1 MFREKCFSIVLIT
14 ILILSLTLPVPILSS
29 RIYSNPLGFR
39 VKTLG
44 NTLLIVPSYL
54 EIESLVKLPARSY
67 GGLNGLLSNL
77 KIKYLSV
84 GKELLKNL
92 RFIPATYLTD
102 VLEDIGVLDARKNYN
117 LTGKGVTVGIVDTGV
132 DFSIPALGLDKVAR
146 DPSGKPLL
154 LDTDMLGF
162 VITDFDVEEVNGFLQ
177 VRDKEFYVYFPLGYV
192 GKIKLHRDWIAPSI
206 KSLSGKYKF
215 GLFVQVA
222 LQSNLWLDAELSVAY
237 FAPVVLVDSKK
248 PGVYDTVFIDLST
261 TWYTL
266 KNFLYAIGYIDTP
279 ASPRLFDFSF
289 KDEKPLRYGDE
300 IAYID
305 ENNDGYPEFS
315 IGVISGYVYDV
326 FGLIGKEKPLYEIIE
341 KRAWEPAGT
350 GIYLGLDP
358 KGRYVDFFYDP
369 VGHGTSVASIIAGK
383 KVSYR
388 MFYYKGN
395 IRYMKLVETEGIAPN
410 AKIAA
415 ATGLYVGSVI
425 TAQLWLSG
433 YNYIYPWNW
442 TYTGK
447 PRVDIISNSWGLIDW
462 DTLYAYGIKRFAPG
476 KDPISNYEDKIVS
489 SGVLIVH
496 AAGNSGPG
504 YGTVLIGGSSSEA
517 ITVGATTI
525 FQREIRSWD
534 YGLLTP
540 KGTKGEVVSWS
551 SRGPTLEETIKPNI
565 VAPGAYALVPIPALG
580 GVGNGEYAIDIFGG
594 TSMAT
599 PIVSGASA
607 LIVEE
612 LRKEGKTWN
621 PKLVKE
627 ALYFSSEDLGYD
639 PFSQGWGKLNVN
651 KAIEI
656 LRNNVLINNTETSL
670 TGNNNYSITLEIKGL
685 NIIDAH
691 AEELKQIG
699 EEFIGK
705 INASENYSYLEIP
718 LNTNADIIEVYINHS
733 LKTLNKYLQRGDYS
747 IENLA
752 VAVLG
757 LWNDTNGNGKVDIGE
772 EFLLIN
778 HGYSSSNI
786 VRLTASIS
794 SVEKYR
800 GKLIVGVRNVF
811 PKNLGEVK
819 VYAKYFK
826 WVKTDNINVEI
837 LSRDIYTK
845 NTVIRISCDPIN
857 IGNGTYEAKVVLT
870 DTSGK
875 RISIPVAVF
884 AEEHVREAKQTLKT
898 ATENVVYK
906 QNIMYEGLGWESGT
920 SRGDWR
926 IYRIKIDS
934 KYEGAV
940 IEASILNI
948 DSYSNMQTLAFNSS
962 GHFVG
967 GVVSAQHPI
976 LGILGSSA
984 PPYSTFGRKTVFA
997 VKNDNS
1003 EIILTLTPT
1012 LTEKPLTAE
1021 ITVYPVDVNIFYYRG
1036 DEGVLTI
1043 YSKYPL
1049 GIVEVVAIKN
1059 GLGTAKRLLVINH
1072 KGGLIVKPITMES
1085 NMKYEIILRDIAN
1098 TVYAG
1103 TAYNVDFTPIINPA
1117 EIPFTIENYTEFY
1130 NYIKTINAPYSK

>member
-1 MFREKCFSIVLIT
+1 MKKCFSIMI
-14 ILILSLTLPVPILSS
+14 ILLLFLMLYIPTDAISFTPHY
-29 RIYSNPLGFR
+29 RI
-39 VKTLG
+39 VKLG
-44 NTLLIVPSYL
+44 NLLLIVPDYMELEGLIKLQHRGYL
-54 EIESLVKLPARSY
+54 PLRM
-67 GGLNGLLSNL
+67 GGLDRF
-77 KIKYLSV
+77 KINYLDNV
-84 GKELLKNL
+84 
-92 RFIPATYLTD
+92 RFLFKCIKPQPLTTLID
-102 VLEDIGVLDARKNYN
+102 VLKDVGVVDVREKYG
-117 LTGKGVTVGIVDTGV
+117 LTGKGVVVGIVDTGV
-132 DFSIPALGLDKVAR
+132 DFSIPSLGLDKIAR
-146 DPSGKPLL
+146 DESGKPLL

-177 VRDKEFYVYFPLGYV
+177 VRDKEFYVYSPLGYV
-192 GKIKLHRDWIAPSI
+192 GKIKLHRDWIAPPI

-248 PGVYDTVFIDLST
+248 PGVYDTVFVDLST

-350 GIYLGLDP
+350 GIYPGLDP

-383 KVSYR
+383 RANYR
-388 MFYYKGN
+388 MFYYRGN

-489 SGVLIVH
+489 SGVPIVH

-504 YGTVLIGGSSSEA
+504 YGTVLIGGSSLEA

-534 YGLLTP
+534 YGLLIP

-580 GVGNGEYAIDIFGG
+580 GVGNGEYAVDVFGG
-594 TSMAT
+594 TSMAA
-599 PIVSGASA
+599 PVVSGASA
-607 LIVEE
+607 LIIEE

-651 KAIEI
+651 KAIEM

-670 TGNNNYSITLEIKGL
+670 TGNNNYTIALEIKGFC
-685 NIIDAH
+685 IIDAH
-691 AEELKQIG
+691 AEELRQIG
-699 EEFIGK
+699 EEFIGE
-705 INASENYSYLEIP
+705 INVSENYSYLEIP

-733 LKTLNKYLQRGDYS
+733 LKTLNEYLQGGDYS

-772 EFLLIN
+772 KELSLIN
-778 HGYSSSNI
+778 YGYSSSNI
-786 VRLTASIS
+786 LRLTASIS
-794 SVEKYR
+794 SMEKYR

-826 WVKTDNINVEI
+826 WVKTDNVNVEI
-837 LSRDIYTK
+837 LSRDIYIK
-845 NTVIRISCDPIN
+845 NTIIRVSCDPIN
-857 IGNGTYEAKVVLT
+857 IGNGAYEAKVVLT
-870 DTSGK
+870 DISGK
-875 RISIPVAVF
+875 RVSIPVAVF
-884 AEEHVREAKQTLKT
+884 VEEQIHEAKQTLKT

-906 QNIMYEGLGWESGT
+906 QNTMYEGLGWKSGT

-948 DSYSNMQTLAFNSS
+948 DSYSNIQTLAFNSS
-962 GHFVG
+962 GHFIG

-976 LGILGSSA
+976 LGILESSA

-997 VKNDNS
+997 VKNDYS
-1003 EIILTLTPT
+1003 EILLTLTPT
-1012 LTEKPLTAE
+1012 LTEKPLTAK
-1021 ITVYPVDVNIFYYRG
+1021 IALYPVDANIFYYRG
-1036 DEGVLTI
+1036 DEGILTI

-1059 GLGTAKRLLVINH
+1059 DLGIAKRLLVINH
-1072 KGGLIVKPITMES
+1072 KGGLMVKPITIES

-1103 TAYNVDFTPIINPA
+1103 TAYNVNFTPIINPA